1 MNEHV
6 PPVAAPVVPGLTG
19 LTVLARGGYAT
30 VYRALQESVG
40 RDVAVKIENRSLD
53 TEHDRRRFMREAR
66 AAGRMSSH
74 PHVVDLFDAGVLPDG
89 HPYMIMELCEGS
101 YADRLR
107 AERLAPAEVRDIGAK
122 IADALADAHRLG
134 VLHRD
139 VKPANI
145 LVSGFGEP
153 ALADFGLAVL
163 TEMRD
168 VSTTLEVL
176 TPAYAPREMF
186 RHGCE
191 PSPAADVYSLCAT
204 LYALLR
210 GKPPRWY
217 EDRDPSLI
225 TLIEL
230 FDHPIPDLPG
240 VPGELLD
247 LLRAGM
253 SNDQG
258 ARPTAEELRDGLGS
272 LPLQPAP
279 VPADDAVRVAPA
291 PASRPRAW
299 SMLTQPRPAG
309 PPPEPPSAEPR
320 SAEPPD
326 PRKDDPEATMPHGR
340 DRWPFLGAGVAILV
354 LGLVFAAAAWYGT
367 GRAIPHRAVLR
378 SGVSPVS
385 RSNGPIAIGGCM
397 LRAVGAVCPTAPQC
411 FDTLTVSAGVARAR
425 ALPCTEPHTWE
436 VFAIGILPAAVPGV
450 GYQDIKADQAVER
463 ICNAGVLVLV
473 DIAARMWLV
482 DVLPPSPEAF
492 AGGDRTFR
500 CLAGTG
506 PNKQSAPA
514 FSH

>member
-1 MNEHV
+1 
-6 PPVAAPVVPGLTG
+6 VVPGLTG

-53 TEHDRRRFMREAR
+53 NEHDRRRFMREAR

-107 AERLAPAEVRDIGAK
+107 AERLGPAEVRDVGAK

-217 EDRDPSLI
+217 DDRDPSLI

-230 FDHPIPDLPG
+230 FDNPIPDLPG
-240 VPGELLD
+240 VPADLLD

-253 SNDQG
+253 SNDPG
-258 ARPTAEELRDGLGS
+258 GRPTAEELRDRLGS

-279 VPADDAVRVAPA
+279 LPADDAVRVPPA
-291 PASRPRAW
+291 VASRPRAW
-299 SMLTQPRPAG
+299 SMLTQPRPPAPPG
-309 PPPEPPSAEPR
+309 PATGDEKKTN
-320 SAEPPD
+320 D
-326 PRKDDPEATMPHGR
+326 NKTDPEATVPHPR
-340 DRWPFLGAGVAILV
+340 DRWPFIGAGVAILV
-354 LGLVFAAAAWYGT
+354 LGLVVAGAAWYGA
-367 GRAIPHRAVLR
+367 GRSVPHRVILR
-378 SGVSPVS
+378 SGGSTVS
-385 RSNGPIAIGGCM
+385 RSGGVIGIGNCM
-397 LRAVGAVCPTAPQC
+397 LTAVGAGCPTAPQC

-425 ALPCTEPHTWE
+425 ALPCTQPHTWE
-436 VFAIGILPAAVPGV
+436 VFAIGMLPAGVPGV
-450 GYQDIKADQAVER
+450 GYQEVKADQAVER
-463 ICNAGVLVLV
+463 ICNSGVLVLV
-473 DIAARMWLV
+473 DMAARSWQV

-506 PNKQSAPA
+506 PNQQSAPA
-514 FSH
+514 FSR

>member
-1 MNEHV
+1 MPFRLAQRVRIRRCSPGWWLPNGPGPTRQTRRRGDTATTPARRIFVVVDEHE
-6 PPVAAPVVPGLTG
+6 PPVGGPVVPGLTG

-30 VYRALQESVG
+30 VYRAVQESIG

-53 TEHDRRRFMREAR
+53 SDHDQRRFMREAR

-107 AERLAPAEVRDIGAK
+107 AERLAPAEVRDVGTK

-186 RHGCE
+186 RYNCE

-210 GKPPRWY
+210 GKPPRWLD
-217 EDRDPSLI
+217 DRDPSLI

-230 FDHPIPDLPG
+230 FDRPVPDLPG
-240 VPGELLD
+240 VPSPSTRRSG
-247 LLRAGM
+247 R
-253 SNDQG
+253 
-258 ARPTAEELRDGLGS
+258 TGLS
-272 LPLQPAP
+272 SMYPAP
-279 VPADDAVRVAPA
+279 DRVPADATSGRHRND
-291 PASRPRAW
+291 
-299 SMLTQPRPAG
+299 TRPAYF
-309 PPPEPPSAEPR
+309 R
-320 SAEPPD
+320 S
-326 PRKDDPEATMPHGR
+326 RG
-340 DRWPFLGAGVAILV
+340 
-354 LGLVFAAAAWYGT
+354 
-367 GRAIPHRAVLR
+367 
-378 SGVSPVS
+378 
-385 RSNGPIAIGGCM
+385 
-397 LRAVGAVCPTAPQC
+397 
-411 FDTLTVSAGVARAR
+411 
-425 ALPCTEPHTWE
+425 
-436 VFAIGILPAAVPGV
+436 
-450 GYQDIKADQAVER
+450 
-463 ICNAGVLVLV
+463 
-473 DIAARMWLV
+473 
-482 DVLPPSPEAF
+482 
-492 AGGDRTFR
+492 
-500 CLAGTG
+500 
-506 PNKQSAPA
+506 
-514 FSH
+514 